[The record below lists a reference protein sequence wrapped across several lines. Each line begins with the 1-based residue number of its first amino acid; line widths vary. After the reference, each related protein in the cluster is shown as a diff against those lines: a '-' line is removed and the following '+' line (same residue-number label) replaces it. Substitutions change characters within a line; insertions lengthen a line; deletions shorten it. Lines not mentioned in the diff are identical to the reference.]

1 MKYIVDATTGVTTV
15 RDLNAEELA
24 QQAIDIANAQASAEV
39 DSVNP
44 SKDSAIAKLA
54 ALGLTEDEI
63 GEIIGKNERYP

>member
-39 DSVNP
+39 DSANP